1 VCQEDVANFQ
11 YLIGWMARMIQHP
24 GQQGEVA
31 VVLRG
36 GKGVG
41 KSFVAKQL
49 GKLFGRHY
57 LPISNPGHLVGN
69 FNAHL
74 RDVIFLFAD
83 EAFYAGDK
91 KHESILKTLIT
102 EDTIQVEA
110 KGVDVETASNFVHLM
125 MASNDAHVV
134 RASRDERRFFVLD
147 VGSDQQQQGAY
158 FGAITADLESGGYE
172 NLLHFLL
179 TYDLDAY
186 DVRRPPRTAALRDQQ
201 ESTLEG
207 IERLIFEMLK
217 NAELPFHT
225 PRTVDGRPMVGTLQ
239 LQTYAHNTFIRDASE
254 KKIGTLL
261 RQLEAERRRQGGAY
275 WVLPPVAAARRAWA
289 QKWFE
294 ADWDEAT
301 DWHIPAAESS
311 KGPF

>member
-1 VCQEDVANFQ
+1 
-11 YLIGWMARMIQHP
+11 
-24 GQQGEVA
+24 
-31 VVLRG
+31 
-36 GKGVG
+36 
-41 KSFVAKQL
+41 
-49 GKLFGRHY
+49 
-57 LPISNPGHLVGN
+57 
-69 FNAHL
+69 
-74 RDVIFLFAD
+74 
-83 EAFYAGDK
+83 
-91 KHESILKTLIT
+91 
-102 EDTIQVEA
+102 
-110 KGVDVETASNFVHLM
+110 M